1 MAQNVYSLAIT
12 GTSAGQF
19 VQNVLHY
26 RFDDAGYTTSQ
37 VAAAQLITKWH
48 NTNAALW
55 RAILPTD
62 YLLKSYKAVK
72 VTGGGGFSSFLPN
85 PGTQAGTRSGT
96 QSASALNPVIIIT
109 PVVLTRA
116 RGKIFL
122 PGISETDIEDGV
134 FTAAYT
140 AAVTSALTTL
150 LDDLVLAGGGGPTA
164 VYGWMKKDNVTFVT
178 GDNVFLSQ
186 NLGTQR
192 RRMKPAV

>member
-1 MAQNVYSLAIT
+1 MAQQTYRLVIT
-12 GTSAGQF
+12 GNAAGQF

-26 RFDDAGYTTSQ
+26 QFDDAGYTTSQ

-85 PGTQAGTRSGT
+85 PGTQAGTRPGA
-96 QSASALNPVIIIT
+96 QSASALNPVVIIT
-109 PVVLTRA
+109 PIPLTRA

-122 PGISETDIEDGV
+122 PGISETDIQDGV

-140 AAVTSALTTL
+140 SAVTSALSTL
-150 LDDLVLAGGGGPTA
+150 LDDLVLAGGGTPTA
-164 VYGWMKKDNVTFVT
+164 VYGWLKKDGVTFVT
-178 GDNVFLSQ
+178 GDNSFLSQ

-192 RRMKPAV
+192 RRMKPAS

>member
-1 MAQNVYSLAIT
+1 MAQNVYSIAIT

-26 RFDDAGYTTSQ
+26 QFDDVGYTTSQ

-48 NTNAALW
+48 NTNGATW
-55 RAILPTD
+55 RAMLPTD
-62 YLLKSYKAVK
+62 YLLKTYHAVK
-72 VTGGGGFSSFLPN
+72 VTGGGGFSAFMAN
-85 PGTQAGTRSGT
+85 PGAQAGTRPGV
-96 QSASALNPVIIIT
+96 QSASALNPVIIAT
-109 PVVLTRA
+109 PLVLTRA

-122 PGISETDIEDGV
+122 PGISETDIDDGV

-140 AAVTSALTTL
+140 TAITAGLTTL
-150 LDDLVLAGGGGPTA
+150 LDDLVLAGGGAPTA
-164 VYGWMKKDNVTFVT
+164 VYGWLNANSGNFVIA
-178 GDNVFLSQ
+178 DNVFLSQ